1 MKKGMKQGLDD
12 VLNMPVPE
20 KVAEQLRKFGIKD
33 KDIKNETAIAVALY
47 QQAVKGNVNAINTI
61 NKMTAEEIQKE
72 EINKKRSRA
81 RFVKHEIERISK
93 LFEAMP
99 PERKEL
105 ARPLIEN
112 AGFLS
117 VTLEELRKEITEKC
131 IKEQYQNGM
140 NQSGYKDSVEVKTY
154 TSMLKSYMVVIKQL
168 SCLLIK
174 FKIRLPK
181 KLHIKFPTFVQQG

>member
-1 MKKGMKQGLDD
+1 MKKTMKQGIDE

-20 KVAEQLRKFGIKD
+20 KVAGQLRKFGIKE

-47 QQAVKGNVNAINTI
+47 RQAVNGNVNAINTI
-61 NKMTAEEIQKE
+61 NKLTADEIEKVE
-72 EINKKRSRA
+72 TNKKRSRA
-81 RFVKHEIERISK
+81 RFVKLEVERISK

-117 VTLEELRKEITEKC
+117 VTLEELRKEITEKG

-168 SCLLIK
+168 SCLLSSDTQTIEDE
-174 FKIRLPK
+174 FDR
-181 KLHIKFPTFVQQG
+181 FCEDEE

>member
-1 MKKGMKQGLDD
+1 MKKGMKQGLDN
-12 VLNMPVPE
+12 VLNMPVPD

-61 NKMTAEEIQKE
+61 NKMTADEIKKVE
-72 EINKKRSRA
+72 NNKKRSRA
-81 RFVKHEIERISK
+81 RFIKLEVERISK
-93 LFEAMP
+93 LFENMS

-117 VTLEELRKEITEKC
+117 VTLNELRDEITEKG
-131 IKEQYQNGM
+131 IKEEYQNGM
-140 NQSGYKDSVEVKTY
+140 NQSGFKDSVEVKTY
-154 TSMLKSYMVVIKQL
+154 TSMMKTYMTIIKQL
-168 SCLLIK
+168 SYLLPSGNPNIEDEFDK
-174 FKIRLPK
+174 FCDDIE
-181 KLHIKFPTFVQQG
+181 